1 MIILKSPVASR
12 LYPPVTGGD
21 RLVGGCDPRCVSRVG
36 ASQSRVL
43 NQAEDENENGTV
55 YTEDVLWI
63 PDVLIAT
70 VKK

>member
-1 MIILKSPVASR
+1 M
-12 LYPPVTGGD
+12 
-21 RLVGGCDPRCVSRVG
+21 GGCDPRCVSRVG